1 MLTSGDLSEEDLLY
15 SVELSD
21 NVCWFKAVKV
31 DFQCVN
37 LQNRGLKDVMK
48 KLYYTIGEVS
58 SLAGVK
64 SHVLRYW
71 ETQFPDLNP
80 SKNKAGKRLY
90 TEKDLEV
97 VLRLK
102 ELIRDKKYSTAGAR
116 KEIKGAPE
124 DANEPIPM
132 HVQRELKEIRFFLQS
147 MLEKL

>member
-1 MLTSGDLSEEDLLY
+1 
-15 SVELSD
+15 
-21 NVCWFKAVKV
+21 
-31 DFQCVN
+31 
-37 LQNRGLKDVMK
+37 MK

-64 SHVLRYW
+64 PHVLRYW

-80 SKNKAGKRLY
+80 TKNKAGKRLY

-102 ELIRDKKYSTAGAR
+102 DLIRDKKYSTAGAR
-116 KEIKGAPE
+116 KEIKGSSD
-124 DANEPIPM
+124 DASEPIPM

>member
-1 MLTSGDLSEEDLLY
+1 
-15 SVELSD
+15 
-21 NVCWFKAVKV
+21 
-31 DFQCVN
+31 
-37 LQNRGLKDVMK
+37 MK

-64 SHVLRYW
+64 PHVLRYW
-71 ETQFPDLNP
+71 ETQFPDLTP
-80 SKNKAGKRLY
+80 TKNKAGKRLY

-102 ELIRDKKYSTAGAR
+102 GLIRDKKFSTAGAR
-116 KEIKGAPE
+116 KEIKGVAE
-124 DANEPIPM
+124 DSMQPIPV

>member
-1 MLTSGDLSEEDLLY
+1 
-15 SVELSD
+15 
-21 NVCWFKAVKV
+21 
-31 DFQCVN
+31 
-37 LQNRGLKDVMK
+37 MK

-58 SLAGVK
+58 SLTGVK
-64 SHVLRYW
+64 AHVLRYW

-90 TEKDLEV
+90 TEKDLEI

-116 KEIKGAPE
+116 KEIKGASE
-124 DANEPIPM
+124 DLKEPIPL
-132 HVQRELKEIRFFLQS
+132 HIQRELKEIRFFLQS

>member
-1 MLTSGDLSEEDLLY
+1 
-15 SVELSD
+15 
-21 NVCWFKAVKV
+21 
-31 DFQCVN
+31 
-37 LQNRGLKDVMK
+37 MK

-64 SHVLRYW
+64 PHVLRYW

-80 SKNKAGKRLY
+80 TKNKAGKRLY

-102 ELIRDKKYSTAGAR
+102 ALIRDKKFSTAGAR
-116 KEIKGAPE
+116 KEIKGVSE
-124 DANEPIPM
+124 DANEAIPM

>member
-1 MLTSGDLSEEDLLY
+1 
-15 SVELSD
+15 
-21 NVCWFKAVKV
+21 
-31 DFQCVN
+31 
-37 LQNRGLKDVMK
+37 MK

-58 SLAGVK
+58 SLAGIK
-64 SHVLRYW
+64 PHVLRYW

-80 SKNKAGKRLY
+80 TKNKAGKRLY

-102 ELIRDKKYSTAGAR
+102 ELIRTKKYSTAGAR
-116 KEIKGAPE
+116 KEIKSVPE
-124 DANEPIPM
+124 DALEPIPM